1 MTVQEAKAKEVLNNI
16 WDFADAQDE
25 EKGDVVDD
33 AIIEAIGCMDE
44 VDQYRALGT
53 VEELKNQKHNLSV
66 AYKIIDDYRKIGT
79 VEELKEAREKQ
90 VAKKVIVEDD
100 GDSLLCPSCGLELMG
115 SINDPDHDPY
125 YCFECGQALKW
136 GEEDD

>member
-33 AIIEAIGCMDE
+33 AIIEAIGCMEE
-44 VDQYRALGT
+44 VEQYRAL
-53 VEELKNQKHNLSV
+53 
-66 AYKIIDDYRKIGT
+66 GT

-90 VAKKVIVEDD
+90 VAKKVIRQKGECYARTTD
-100 GDSLLCPSCGLELMG
+100 GKEYHEIILVCPNCHRVIKRTEAL
-115 SINDPDHDPY
+115 DVHCKY
-125 YCFECGQALKW
+125 CGQALDW
-136 GEEDD
+136 SEE